1 MTDILNGSHFFLL
14 EMVDAEFWRLIK
26 FELVKYF
33 IQVREHLE
41 IFAAL
46 KGVKEDI
53 LERDV
58 TDMVNEVSFSSFN
71 LDLSFI
77 FHSIL

>member
-1 MTDILNGSHFFLL
+1 
-14 EMVDAEFWRLIK
+14 
-26 FELVKYF
+26 
-33 IQVREHLE
+33 
-41 IFAAL
+41 
-46 KGVKEDI
+46 

-77 FHSIL
+77 FHSIFWIMSIDNVYFVS

>member
-1 MTDILNGSHFFLL
+1 
-14 EMVDAEFWRLIK
+14 MVDTEFGRLIK
-26 FELVKYF
+26 IKLVNYF

-53 LERDV
+53 LERVV
-58 TDMVNEVSFSSFN
+58 TDMVNEVSFS
-71 LDLSFI
+71 I
-77 FHSIL
+77 